1 MRRIIMDYI
10 VTIKS
15 HNTKESVMF
24 INEQLAIKLNITKK
38 KRGIISFGM
47 KKNYV
52 DIEISTEVTETEI
65 SLSQNIIENLYIPT
79 YPLFEVRVT
88 GNEIIIGP
96 CIGIL
101 ASHKYEDI
109 TKGRLKE
116 ISMNTL
122 AYSRIRGAVITFS
135 LDKVNK
141 NKQLVE
147 GYCYNPE
154 KQSWDTG
161 VFPYPSAIYRRT
173 ALNDKW
179 MNHFLTA
186 IGDSVFSNYSF
197 DKWDTHKWFSNE
209 PEIEPF
215 LPKTKIYNSKEDIL
229 EMLKTHKVIYV
240 KPSFGMKG
248 FGVVRISKDNGK
260 VSLQYREDGENKNII
275 VERTEDLGKTFET
288 LFHYGGYIIQQGLD
302 LIRFDGG
309 IVDFRCV
316 MQKNEACK
324 WICNGIIA
332 RIGAKESVVSNISS
346 GGAALPGLRVMKEA
360 LNIPEEE
367 RFVLRERIISLCIKV
382 CKALDEYGYN
392 FGSLGLDIGIDK
404 NQNIWLIEVN
414 NRKPH
419 PAVALRAG
427 DIPTYYTILNGPL
440 HYAKGLAGFGS
451 KEV

>member
-1 MRRIIMDYI
+1 MDYI
-10 VTIKS
+10 VNIKPF
-15 HNTKESVMF
+15 NTKESVML
-24 INEQLAIKLNITKK
+24 INEQLAFKLNITKK
-38 KRGIISFGM
+38 KRGIISFGI

-52 DIEISTEVTETEI
+52 DIEISTEVKETEI
-65 SLSQNIIENLYIPT
+65 ALSQNIIENLYIPT
-79 YPLFEVRVT
+79 YPQFEVRVK
-88 GNEIIIGP
+88 GNEVVIGP

-109 TKGRLKE
+109 TKRRLKE
-116 ISMNTL
+116 ISMDTL
-122 AYSRIRGAVITFS
+122 AYSRIRGAIITFS

-141 NKQLVE
+141 NKQIVE

-154 KQSWDTG
+154 KNSWDTG

-173 ALNDKW
+173 ILNTKW

-197 DKWDTHKWFSNE
+197 DKWDMHKWFSKE
-209 PEIEPF
+209 PDIEPF
-215 LPKTKIYNSKEDIL
+215 LPKTKIYNSNEDIL
-229 EMLKTHKVIYV
+229 EMLEANKVIYV

-248 FGVVRISKDNGK
+248 FGVVRISKNNGTVK
-260 VSLQYREDGENKNII
+260 LQYREDGENKNII
-275 VERTEDLGKTFET
+275 VEKLEELGKTFET
-288 LFHYGGYIIQQGLD
+288 LFNNGGYIIQQGLE

-316 MQKNEACK
+316 LQKNEACK
-324 WICNGIIA
+324 WMCNGIIA
-332 RIGAKESVVSNISS
+332 RIGAKDSVVSNISS
-346 GGAALPGLRVMKEA
+346 GGAALPGLRVIRET
-360 LNIPEEE
+360 LNIPEDEM
-367 RFVLRERIISLCIKV
+367 FVLKERIISLCIKV

-419 PAVALRAG
+419 PAVALRAS

-451 KEV
+451 KEG